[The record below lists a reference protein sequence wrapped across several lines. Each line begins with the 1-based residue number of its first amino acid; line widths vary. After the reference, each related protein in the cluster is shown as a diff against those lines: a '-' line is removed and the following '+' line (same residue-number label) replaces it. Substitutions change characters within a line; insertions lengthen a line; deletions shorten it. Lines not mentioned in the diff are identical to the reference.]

1 MSDKILGL
9 NAELRLSDSLDHIDN
24 RFLTDNG
31 GGGGV
36 DDDYKYYYLC
46 QVINMHVI
54 IPTVIHRALALMY
67 LWGYW
72 GLEIK

>member
-9 NAELRLSDSLDHIDN
+9 NAELRLSDRLDRIDS
-24 RFLTDNG
+24 RFLNDNG

-54 IPTVIHRALALMY
+54 IPTMIHRALTLMY
-67 LWGYW
+67 L
-72 GLEIK
+72 

>member
-9 NAELRLSDSLDHIDN
+9 NAELRLSDRLDRIDS
-24 RFLTDNG
+24 RFLNDN
-31 GGGGV
+31 GGGV

-54 IPTVIHRALALMY
+54 IPTMIHRALTLMY
-67 LWGYW
+67 L
-72 GLEIK
+72 